1 MHGHIQSR
9 TPRHAEA
16 LTHWPPREPQPTCT
30 GVHTCTGTYN
40 HTHRDT
46 QRLLPTGLQETLGQH
61 TRHVYAQCTCTRVCA
76 FTHLHTHLHTC
87 TPTHMCT
94 HVCTHTHRLCTA
106 CLTENGNLKGP
117 QKGLPWRLQKG
128 LRLCQGPPQGLGMVT
143 LCPGP
148 ASRPSWPSAK
158 ASQWRAKAQGGP
170 SVALGQQEHPFLDTL
185 ERARRGQGQG
195 LGSRVGAPEPDC
207 PAQPTRPQSRAT
219 ALPGFLHL
227 GGFP

>member
-1 MHGHIQSR
+1 M
-9 TPRHAEA
+9 
-16 LTHWPPREPQPTCT
+16 
-30 GVHTCTGTYN
+30 GTYN
-40 HTHRDT
+40 HAHRDT
-46 QRLLPTGLQETLGQH
+46 QRLLPTGLQGNLSQH
-61 TRHVYAQCTCTRVCA
+61 AQV
-76 FTHLHTHLHTC
+76 
-87 TPTHMCT
+87 CT
-94 HVCTHTHRLCTA
+94 HARAHTTTHTETHSGSYPLASKRPLANTHGMCMHSAHAHVCVRAHICTHIYTHAHPPTCAHTSAHTHRLCTA

-195 LGSRVGAPEPDC
+195 QGLGSRVGAPEPDC